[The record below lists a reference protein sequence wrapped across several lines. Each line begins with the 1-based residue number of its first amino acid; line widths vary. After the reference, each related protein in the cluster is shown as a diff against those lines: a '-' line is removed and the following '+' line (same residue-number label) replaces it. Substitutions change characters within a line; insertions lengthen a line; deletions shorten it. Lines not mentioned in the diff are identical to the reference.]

1 MPEGF
6 QGYLEICMA
15 EDGFVGRYEVV
26 EPRRGNRRWP
36 DDVKARIVAESLEP
50 GVRVVDVAR
59 RHGVIANQ
67 LSSWRRQAREGILAL
82 PFEAMP
88 DLSERGDAGPAF
100 VPLAITAEPNE
111 AVSVLGLPEQPEA
124 DSTVLTLQIGQD
136 VVMQVPADVPVE
148 RVASLVR
155 AMRGTA

>member
-1 MPEGF
+1 MMYKG
-6 QGYLEICMA
+6 
-15 EDGFVGRYEVV
+15 
-26 EPRRGNRRWP
+26 
-36 DDVKARIVAESLEP
+36 RIVAESFQP
-50 GVRVVDVAR
+50 GIRVVDVAR

-111 AVSVLGLPEQPEA
+111 AVSVLG
-124 DSTVLTLQIGQD
+124 
-136 VVMQVPADVPVE
+136 
-148 RVASLVR
+148 VA
-155 AMRGTA
+155 GTARGGFDGVDAADRPGRCYAGSCRRAG